1 MADTS
6 LTAAAHALSG
16 LGASSQAYR
25 PTTVGLCPL
34 PSNDEVLIPAQHLS
48 QYIGIAAQTLARWR
62 HEGKGPPFKKL
73 GSRVFYTVGEVRQWV
88 GDQSR
93 DHTI

>member
-1 MADTS
+1 MTDTS

-16 LGASSQAYR
+16 LRVSSQAYR

-48 QYIGIAAQTLARWR
+48 EYIGIAAQTLARWR
-62 HEGKGPPFKKL
+62 HEGKGPSFKKL
-73 GSRVFYTVGEVRQWV
+73 GSRVFYKVGEVREWL